1 MTDISF
7 PCFKIHWSVLHDTDG
22 QWPKVYCESNLR
34 LRSVIMFC
42 NENVFG
48 PTDHSP
54 SPAPALSWW
63 LGKSAWLGP
72 PVPRHCEGSS
82 CAPRLAASRAG
93 LNPSRGLHRPHP
105 LTPQSNYELVW
116 VSRDTMFWELYL
128 LIKHSSFF
136 FLWFFGGGL
145 FFFAKND
152 KGKDLQKKYWQ
163 VTNWFLIMFVQRW
176 FLKKA
181 EST

>member
-105 LTPQSNYELVW
+105 LTTQSNHELVW

-128 LIKHSSFF
+128 LIKHSSWLLHFNWCYK
-136 FLWFFGGGL
+136 LHQCPDIHGPVCKWTVTLL
-145 FFFAKND
+145 FCNIK
-152 KGKDLQKKYWQ
+152 
-163 VTNWFLIMFVQRW
+163 IS
-176 FLKKA
+176 
-181 EST
+181 STSTSLSFWSP